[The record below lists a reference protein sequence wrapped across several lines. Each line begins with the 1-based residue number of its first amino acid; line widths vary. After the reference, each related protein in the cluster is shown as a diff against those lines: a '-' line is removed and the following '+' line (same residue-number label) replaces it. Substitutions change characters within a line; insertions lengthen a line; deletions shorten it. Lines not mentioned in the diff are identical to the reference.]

1 MGHLDPVQAAA
12 AKSAAEIQLTLAGPG
27 AGKTSTL
34 AGRLLYLARK
44 GADPARILVMTYTKK
59 AADELKARLAR
70 LLELT
75 SPKGLPIAT
84 FHAFAFRQ
92 LRRDPA
98 AAGLKERFPLW
109 DAPEQRQVFHS
120 RRMWW
125 NEDQDILDIIGGAKE
140 RLLDAAAFERAAG
153 DDEVL
158 REAAVFFRVYETALK
173 AAGAIDFADMVPLVT
188 EAMDRGESYRRTI
201 TGAFDHLLVDEYQ
214 DVNPGQIR
222 LIDRFVEDGVKLW
235 AVGDDDQTL
244 YAFRA
249 SDVRHILDFEAKYA
263 GARIHTLT
271 RNYRSASEIVDAA
284 KRLIRHNK
292 VRCDK
297 DYAPAVN
304 EPGEIVIRGYSSPE
318 IEARQT
324 ARAIALLLAK
334 GYAPRQVAVLY
345 RAGAIG
351 LAFQTAFKDLAI
363 PFEVRGAGDVW
374 QGGAAKLVVGALHYL
389 HDGDSPAAMMGLGS
403 GKRGDIMREQLD
415 LVKAAVRRDFEA
427 SCRHV
432 QRIASDALPK
442 KAPSR
447 EKAEWLSLVDAVIG
461 LALSCASLEE
471 LDAKIKEQS
480 KSLRNPSGHA
490 VVLSTVHSAKGLE
503 WDAVFLAGMEDGVLP
518 HVNADDIEEER
529 RIAYVGVTRA
539 RRLLG
544 LTYAAERYG
553 ERSRPSPF
561 LFELAGEGERLLIWT
576 GPKLKGADDRLPL
589 LTRDEPHRFSH
600 ERRRR
605 RGDRGRR

>member
-1 MGHLDPVQAAA
+1 
-12 AKSAAEIQLTLAGPG
+12 
-27 AGKTSTL
+27 
-34 AGRLLYLARK
+34 
-44 GADPARILVMTYTKK
+44 
-59 AADELKARLAR
+59 
-70 LLELT
+70 
-75 SPKGLPIAT
+75 
-84 FHAFAFRQ
+84 
-92 LRRDPA
+92 
-98 AAGLKERFPLW
+98 
-109 DAPEQRQVFHS
+109 
-120 RRMWW
+120 
-125 NEDQDILDIIGGAKE
+125 
-140 RLLDAAAFERAAG
+140 
-153 DDEVL
+153 
-158 REAAVFFRVYETALK
+158 
-173 AAGAIDFADMVPLVT
+173 
-188 EAMDRGESYRRTI
+188 
-201 TGAFDHLLVDEYQ
+201 
-214 DVNPGQIR
+214 
-222 LIDRFVEDGVKLW
+222 
-235 AVGDDDQTL
+235 
-244 YAFRA
+244 
-249 SDVRHILDFEAKYA
+249 
-263 GARIHTLT
+263 
-271 RNYRSASEIVDAA
+271 
-284 KRLIRHNK
+284 
-292 VRCDK
+292 
-297 DYAPAVN
+297 
-304 EPGEIVIRGYSSPE
+304 
-318 IEARQT
+318 
-324 ARAIALLLAK
+324 
-334 GYAPRQVAVLY
+334 VAVLY

-363 PFEVRGAGDVW
+363 PFW
-374 QGGAAKLVVGALHYL
+374 QGGAAKLAVGALHYL
-389 HDGDSPAAMMGLGS
+389 RDGDSPAAMMGLGS

-415 LVKAAVRRDFEA
+415 LVKAAVRRDFAA

-561 LFELAGEGERLLIWT
+561 LFELAGEDERLLIWT

-589 LTRDEPHRFSH
+589 LTRDEPHRLSH

-605 RGDRGRR
+605 SGDRRSR